1 MADITVTAANVKAG
15 ANAVVKT
22 VTAGAAI
29 NAGEVVY
36 QDTSDKK
43 YKLADADAQATAK
56 VAGIALNDAAADQ
69 PLEVQTAG
77 DIDVGGTVVV
87 GEVYL
92 VSVTA
97 GGIAP
102 EADVLTGDYVSII
115 GIGTVS
121 NKLKMQI
128 LISDIAIP

>member
-22 VTAGAAI
+22 VTAGVAI
-29 NAGEVVY
+29 NAGQVVY

-43 YKLADADAQATAK
+43 YKLADADALATAK
-56 VAGIALNDAAADQ
+56 VAGIALNDAATDQ

-102 EADVLTGDYVSII
+102 EADVLTGDYVSIL

>member
-22 VTAGAAI
+22 VTAGVAI
-29 NAGEVVY
+29 NAGQVVY

-43 YKLADADAQATAK
+43 YKLADADALATAK
-56 VAGIALNDAAADQ
+56 VAGIALNDAATDQ

-87 GEVYL
+87 GEIYL
-92 VSVTA
+92 VSITA

-102 EADVLTGDYVSII
+102 EAEVVTGDFVSIL

>member
-22 VTAGAAI
+22 VTAGVAI
-29 NAGEVVY
+29 NAGQVVY

-43 YKLADADAQATAK
+43 YKLADADAQATAR

-69 PLEVQTAG
+69 PLEVQTDG

-102 EADVLTGDYVSII
+102 EADVLTGDYVSIL

>member
-22 VTAGAAI
+22 VTAGVAI
-29 NAGEVVY
+29 NAGQVVY

-43 YKLADADAQATAK
+43 YKLADADAQATAR

-69 PLEVQTAG
+69 PLEVQTDG

-115 GIGTVS
+115 GIGTVA